1 MLARKKALVSN
12 LKINIIMLLGTCCVA
27 TCTYKYTFKQKI
39 IHLLGKLAI
48 YIILYIE
55 YCKHIT

>member
-1 MLARKKALVSN
+1 MLARKKALVVSN

-27 TCTYKYTFKQKI
+27 TYKYTFKQKI
-39 IHLLGKLAI
+39 IHLLGTPAI

>member
-27 TCTYKYTFKQKI
+27 TYKYTFKQKI

-48 YIILYIE
+48 LYIE

>member
-12 LKINIIMLLGTCCVA
+12 LKINIIMLLGTCVA
-27 TCTYKYTFKQKI
+27 TYKYTFKQKI

-48 YIILYIE
+48 YIINIIYWIL
-55 YCKHIT
+55 

>member
-1 MLARKKALVSN
+1 MLARKKAVVSN
-12 LKINIIMLLGTCCVA
+12 LKINIIMLLDTCCVA
-27 TCTYKYTFKQKI
+27 TYKYTFKQKI

>member
-12 LKINIIMLLGTCCVA
+12 LKINIIMLLGTYCVA
-27 TCTYKYTFKQKI
+27 TYKYTFKQKI

>member
-12 LKINIIMLLGTCCVA
+12 LKINIIMLFGTCCVA
-27 TCTYKYTFKQKI
+27 TYKYTFKQKI
-39 IHLLGKLAI
+39 IHLLGTLAI

>member
-12 LKINIIMLLGTCCVA
+12 LKINIIMLLGTCVA
-27 TCTYKYTFKQKI
+27 TYKYTFKQKI

-55 YCKHIT
+55 CCKHIT

>member
-27 TCTYKYTFKQKI
+27 TYKYTYKQKI